1 MITYN
6 IRYRGPYEY
15 DKFVLNILQLYNAI
29 KLSELNELK
38 DLENNNNSLIAI
50 EKVINDLY
58 KSFMGEKDNL
68 GIAEKIYLE
77 TFKLK
82 GGNKYD

>member
-1 MITYN
+1 MISYN

-38 DLENNNNSLIAI
+38 NFEANNNSLIAI
-50 EKVINDLY
+50 EKTINELY
-58 KSFMGEKDNL
+58 ENFMGKDDAV
-68 GIAEKIYLE
+68 GITEQIYLE
-77 TFKLK
+77 SFKLK

>member
-15 DKFVLNILQLYNAI
+15 DKFVLNILQLHNAI
-29 KLSELNELK
+29 KLSEMNEL
-38 DLENNNNSLIAI
+38 NNFYDSNNSLIAM
-50 EKVINDLY
+50 EKTINDLY
-58 KSFMGEKDNL
+58 ENFIGKDDEI
-68 GIAEKIYLE
+68 GVTEKIYLE
-77 TFKLK
+77 SFKLK